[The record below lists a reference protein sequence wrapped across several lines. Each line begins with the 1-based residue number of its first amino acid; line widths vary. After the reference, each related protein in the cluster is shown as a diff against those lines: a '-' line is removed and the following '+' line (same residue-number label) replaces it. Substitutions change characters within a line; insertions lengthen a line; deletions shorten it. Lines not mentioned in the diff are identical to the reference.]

1 MKILLDRNF
10 ILSCVKQKI
19 DFLEELFFLGY
30 GILIPKQVFLEL
42 DNISKSKQKHYFRN
56 NAALAL
62 KILKNA
68 EGSFDDVNL
77 KDNNV
82 DRGIEK
88 FAKLNKGVII
98 ATLDEELKKK
108 IPNKKLVI
116 RGKKKLEII

>member
-1 MKILLDRNF
+1 MKILLDTNF

-88 FAKLNKGVII
+88 FAKFNKGVII